1 MDLILLVSFVSLTPH
16 AHILFDPLLRLWG
29 TLVEQ
34 VLLTLPEHIRVIY
47 CSKSKDRQNIGQ
59 QKKNKKNQQAIV
71 DKPIHRK
78 LKIKQ
83 HEHY

>member
-34 VLLTLPEHIRVIY
+34 VLLTLPEHISYHTRFSVVFVLL
-47 CSKSKDRQNIGQ
+47 D
-59 QKKNKKNQQAIV
+59 
-71 DKPIHRK
+71 
-78 LKIKQ
+78 L
-83 HEHY
+83 